1 MERRGFVRFF
11 KLFSGGKFDA
21 LLLLFVNSPIPFT
34 VVTLFLYFM
43 PSLSILLSLSGW
55 TFIRTCCS
63 SENHV
68 DGIKNGP
75 KYLLAVRTSNTDNIS
90 RIRSYVTLSKDLLDG
105 IATETDLV
113 YTVPSKGYAVRS
125 KRVRSIGHIEL
136 DAVPLR
142 NGSLS
147 FEQIAQALFDA
158 ISTMGGI
165 RMAITKFVSAKEQ
178 AQIEQLV
185 SRITLDKELT
195 TNEDGWHRCF
205 EILADSSLPIDEDDE
220 HVVRDLIEP
229 WLGSVKSLKEV
240 RMYDIMY
247 ATLTPERQRYLKESY
262 PTSVN
267 APDGS
272 TIPIRYVRN
281 VGFDVADPPST
292 NTRDTNS
299 TTSSSSSGP
308 VRTITCRPMA
318 IAKLQQ
324 FFGTRD
330 TVRVGPR
337 HSPTTVP
344 VT

>member
-1 MERRGFVRFF
+1 M
-11 KLFSGGKFDA
+11 
-21 LLLLFVNSPIPFT
+21 
-34 VVTLFLYFM
+34 
-43 PSLSILLSLSGW
+43 
-55 TFIRTCCS
+55 
-63 SENHV
+63 
-68 DGIKNGP
+68 
-75 KYLLAVRTSNTDNIS
+75 LAVRTSNTDNIS

-105 IATETDLV
+105 IATEKDLV

-195 TNEDGWHRCF
+195 NEDGWHRCF

-220 HVVRDLIEP
+220 KIVRDLIEP

-247 ATLTPERQRYLKESY
+247 ATLTLERQRYLKESY

-272 TIPIRYVRN
+272 AIPIRYVRN